1 MSLLLKNGQKINK
14 LKSIIKIQNRFREI
28 KTKLILLTDSL
39 VKIKNYIH
47 SILSNIQNNYDNN
60 IISKEKY
67 TEYIEL
73 ISDINNSVI
82 DLPQLPLTLHSLKEI
97 STLSL
102 QIQLTNI
109 LDNIYAICKKT
120 GMINVS
126 SILKLLCGIK
136 WLNTIP
142 DECFNLIVF
151 YDKYMSTF
159 KVDIIDENMRDETE
173 EILEIA
179 KNEGFTNPRELPFS
193 TRSYPTITKSFTE
206 KIEGIKLYVPYY
218 VPRNGSNNSQRFIK
232 ITGFFKKDSLNIAK
246 REIPFIK
253 KYNNVKLS
261 LEHMNIP
268 DTFKFPFLEQMS
280 LRDFISNNE
289 NEILNKIKNNWGDL
303 KRIKDKSLAQVVKE
317 FTKSTLEKQ
326 RKIIIILLLSE
337 SPEDQFLAHIV
348 YDMISNDSSLLK
360 KQPMA
365 DFIYK
370 SMHWT
375 IQKRF
380 KLTSNII
387 DNEEKRIKDL
397 SEDDIPIEKR
407 ISLLKANDKVKSKA
421 YNKLKEMQG
430 TKESSTKAR
439 SYLEGLLKVPF
450 GVFKKESILSFLE
463 DFKFKIKSKIPLLY
477 GLVENTENSLY
488 DFITE
493 IKNIYE
499 KCKND
504 LNTENE
510 INIFMLKLVAKM
522 EDLDLMEGS
531 KSPDNSIDLT
541 ESTENIGKIEVTYN
555 LNKQLVK
562 ECVEQIK
569 NIQEVRKVLILNN
582 VSNIDSLRRIETELN
597 NIEHKLGINS
607 PKNNNKRI
615 NNFDN
620 YDTAVNNVSKIY
632 DVIDELVK
640 EWNEYKNKKMEYLK
654 NVRKNLDDCVYGHDE
669 CKQHIERIVGQWMNG
684 KMEGTVFGMQ
694 GPPGTGKT
702 TIAKQGIAKCLIDV
716 DGEPRPFCFLP
727 LGGSSN
733 GSTLEG
739 HNYTYLGSTWGK
751 IIDMIMEAKCM
762 NPIIYIDEIDK
773 VSGTEHGREII
784 SILTH
789 LTDPS
794 QNKEFS
800 DRYFSGIKFDLSKA
814 IFIFSYNDRSKID
827 RILLDRITEIKIRP
841 ISNSDKVKITKDY
854 LMPEILDQV
863 GFKRGDIIL
872 KKSEISFIVENYTFE
887 AGVRKLKE
895 KLYEI
900 VREINLKIIMD
911 EKVELPHIVDQQEV
925 EDIFSNNNKVII
937 KKCSSKPHVGM
948 VNGLYATA
956 MGTGGL
962 TIIEV
967 HRTLAENKLALE
979 LTGSQGDVMK
989 ESMKVAKTLAWNVIP
1004 DDIKKKINDEWEEN
1018 GAFGLHIHCPE
1029 GATPKD
1035 GPSAGAAITCGII
1048 SRLCNLPIRN
1058 DVAMTGEINL
1068 RGQVTA
1074 IGGVDSKVDGAK
1086 RAGAKFVLLPKD
1098 NKHDYEKYVK
1108 KVKESLCSS
1117 GDFTMEQV
1125 HNIKAIFIE
1134 KIEDLIP
1141 YIFVENDL
1149 KFNFQ

>member
-1 MSLLLKNGQKINK
+1 MRLLLENKTRMNK
-14 LKSIIKIQNRFREI
+14 LKSIIIIQNRFREI
-28 KTKLILLTDSL
+28 KTKLILLTESL
-39 VKIKNYIH
+39 IKIKKYIH
-47 SILSNIQNNYDNN
+47 SMISNVQNNYNIN

-73 ISDINNSVI
+73 ISNINKSVI
-82 DLPQLPLTLHSLKEI
+82 EWPQLPLTLHSLRGI
-97 STLSL
+97 STLSM
-102 QIQLTNI
+102 QIKITNI
-109 LDNIYAICKKT
+109 LDKIYIICKKT

-126 SILKLLCGIK
+126 SILKLYCGIK
-136 WLNTIP
+136 WFDTISN
-142 DECFNLIVF
+142 ESFNLIVF

-159 KVDIIDENMRDETE
+159 DVDIIEEDMRDETE
-173 EILEIA
+173 EILEFA
-179 KNEGFTNPRELPFS
+179 KNEGFENPKELPFS
-193 TRSYPTITKSFTE
+193 TRSYPTITNSFIE
-206 KIEGIKLYVPYY
+206 KIEGIKLYIPHCVYRG
-218 VPRNGSNNSQRFIK
+218 VDNSYRFIK

-246 REIPFIK
+246 RELPFIE
-253 KYNNVKLS
+253 KYNNIKLS

-268 DTFKFPFLEQMS
+268 DTFKYPFLEQMS
-280 LRDFISNNE
+280 LRNFISNNE
-289 NEILNKIKNNWGDL
+289 KEILNKVKNNWDNL
-303 KRIKDKSLAQVVKE
+303 KRIKDKSLAQIVKE

-326 RKIIIILLLSE
+326 RNIIIILLLSE
-337 SPEDQFLAHIV
+337 LPEDHFLAHIV
-348 YDMISNDSSLLK
+348 YDMISNDSFLLK
-360 KQPMA
+360 AQPMA

-370 SMHWT
+370 SLHWI

-380 KLTSNII
+380 KLTSKNI
-387 DNEEKRIKDL
+387 NKEEKRIKEL
-397 SEDDIPIEKR
+397 SEEDIPIEKR
-407 ISLLKANDKVKSKA
+407 ISLLKASDKVKSKA
-421 YNKLKEMQG
+421 YDKLKEMKG
-430 TKESSTKAR
+430 TKESSTKAQ

-463 DFKFKIKSKIPLLY
+463 DFKFKIKSTIPLLY
-477 GLVENTENSLY
+477 KLVKNTENNSLFN
-488 DFITE
+488 FITE

-499 KCKND
+499 NCKND

-510 INIFMLKLVAKM
+510 VNIFMSKLIIKM
-522 EDLDLMEGS
+522 NDLDLFERITVS
-531 KSPDNSIDLT
+531 ESNNSNDLK
-541 ESTENIGKIEVTYN
+541 EEIEITYN

-569 NIQEVRKVLILNN
+569 NIQEIRKVLIQNN

-597 NIEHKLGINS
+597 NVEQKLGISS
-607 PKNNNKRI
+607 PKNSKERI
-615 NNFDN
+615 IDSFDN
-620 YDTAVNNVSKIY
+620 YDSKVNNVSKIY
-632 DVIDELVK
+632 DIIDDLIK
-640 EWNEYKNKKMEYLK
+640 EWNEYKNKKMKYLK
-654 NVRKNLDDCVYGHDE
+654 NVRKILDECVYGHDE
-669 CKQHIERIVGQWMNG
+669 CKQHIERIIGQWMNG

-702 TIAKQGIAKCLIDV
+702 TIAKHGIAKCLIDI
-716 DGEPRPFCFLP
+716 DGNPRPFCFLP

-751 IIDMIMEAKCM
+751 IIDMIIEAECM

-773 VSGTEHGREII
+773 VSKTERGREII

-789 LTDPS
+789 LTDS
-794 QNKEFS
+794 TQNKEFS

-827 RILLDRITEIKIRP
+827 RILLDRITEIKVKP
-841 ISNSDKVKITKDY
+841 IGNSDKVKITKDY

-872 KKSEISFIVENYTFE
+872 KKSEISFIIENYTFE

-900 VREINLKIIMD
+900 VREINLKNIMD
-911 EKVELPHIVDQQEV
+911 ESVVLPHTVSRQDV
-925 EDIFSNNNKVII
+925 EDIFLNNNKVII
-937 KKCSSKPHVGM
+937 KKCSSKPHIGM
-948 VNGLYATA
+948 INGLYATA

-967 HRTLAENKLALE
+967 HRTLSENKLALE

-1004 DDIKKKINDEWEEN
+1004 DNIKKKINDEWEER

-1074 IGGVDSKVDGAK
+1074 IGGVNSKVDGAK
-1086 RAGAKFVLLPKD
+1086 RAGAKLVLLPKD
-1098 NKHDYEKYVK
+1098 NEQDYDKYVK

-1117 GDFTMEQV
+1117 GDFTMTQV

-1134 KIEDLIP
+1134 KLEDLIP
-1141 YIFVENDL
+1141 YIFVDNKL
-1149 KFNFQ
+1149 KFNFP